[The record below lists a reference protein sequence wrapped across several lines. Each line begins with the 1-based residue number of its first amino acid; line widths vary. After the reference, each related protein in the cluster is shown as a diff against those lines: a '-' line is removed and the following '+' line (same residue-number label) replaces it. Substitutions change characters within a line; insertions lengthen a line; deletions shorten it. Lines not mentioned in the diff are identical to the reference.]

1 MSARTSRRAVMLGG
15 AGSLALA
22 APAASCAALA
32 RNPDAALIAHG
43 REHARIEQEQAE
55 IEAAA
60 DRVRATGCDVQ
71 PLNDRS
77 DALNER
83 MCFITENAAVL
94 QARTP
99 DGVRAKVVILGDS
112 WSFALRGLD
121 KVGDCQHELAWS
133 IVWDLAGMKS

>member
-1 MSARTSRRAVMLGG
+1 MLGG

-22 APAASCAALA
+22 APAAPCATAA
-32 RNPDAALIAHG
+32 RNPDAALIALG
-43 REHARIEQEQAE
+43 REHARIEQEQTE

-60 DRVRATGCDVQ
+60 DRVRATGGDVQ

-133 IVWDLAGMKS
+133 IVRDLAGTAS